1 MSQLRKGTTIRLSNG
16 QVATIKD
23 SLGDGGQGIVYLVN
37 VDGQKK
43 ALKWYKVNPGA
54 AFKKNLIENVYKTA
68 PADNF
73 IWPLAVTEE
82 RDGSFG
88 YLMDLRPKGFV
99 DMSDFILLKAQF
111 KDVHAQLNAC
121 LQICEAF
128 QNLHIRGLSY
138 QDMNDGNFFINPSTG
153 DVLICDNDNVAPD
166 KTSMGVLGKAG
177 YMAPEIVEGVSM
189 PNRYTDY
196 YSLAVCLF
204 ILIYMNRPFE
214 GAWNRSCPCD
224 STPEMAKKLFGFS
237 SVFIMD
243 PNDAKN
249 RPVPGL
255 HNNVI
260 RRWGVYPNLL
270 ARAFCKTFSAEA
282 IKDPTQRLMD
292 KQWYNILLQIRSM
305 YAKCP
310 HCGNH
315 TFIDVT
321 MPGSKCIYCK
331 NELHVPSLK
340 VGRFSIPLVEK
351 QPVYACL
358 VSDVKDRNAVVGH
371 VVEKKGEVGIKN
383 TTETPW
389 TLILPDSTVKIINKG
404 DGVPAR
410 SGIKVRFGQD
420 ETGEFNNN

>member
-1 MSQLRKGTTIRLSNG
+1 MSELKIGSTIKLSDG
-16 QVATIKD
+16 RTATIKEC
-23 SLGDGGQGIVYLVN
+23 LGGGGQGLVYLVK
-37 VDGQKK
+37 VDGQKM
-43 ALKWYKVNPGA
+43 AVKWYKTNPGA
-54 AFKKNLIENVYKTA
+54 AFKKNLMENIHKA
-68 PADNF
+68 PPADNF
-73 IWPLAVTEE
+73 IWPLALTEH

-88 YLMDLRPKGFV
+88 YLMKLRPKEYV
-99 DMSDFILLKAQF
+99 DMSDFILLKSRF
-111 KDVHAQLNAC
+111 KDVNAQLNAC

-138 QDMNDGNFFINPSTG
+138 QDMNDGNFFINPATG

-177 YMAPEIVEGVSM
+177 YMAPEIVEGVSK

-224 STPEMAKKLFGFS
+224 STPEMAKLLFGFS

-243 PNDAKN
+243 PSNPKN

-260 RRWGVYPNLL
+260 RRWGVYPDLL
-270 ARAFCKTFSAEA
+270 ARAFCKTFSSEA
-282 IKDPTQRLMD
+282 IKDPTKRLMD

-310 HCGNH
+310 HCGNY

-321 MPGSKCIYCK
+321 GRGAKCIYCQ
-331 NELHVPSLK
+331 NGLHVPSLK
-340 VGRFSIPLVEK
+340 VGRFSVPLVEK
-351 QPVYACL
+351 QPLYACL
-358 VSDVKDRNAVVGH
+358 VSDEKDRNVTVGQ
-371 VVEKKGEVGIKN
+371 VVEKKGETGIKN
-383 TTETPW
+383 TSDTPW
-389 TLILPDSTVKIINKG
+389 TLILPDASVKIIGKG
-404 DGVPAR
+404 DRVPA
-410 SGIKVRFGQD
+410 GNGLKIRFGQG
-420 ETGEFNNN
+420 ETGEFINN

>member
-1 MSQLRKGTTIRLSNG
+1 MSQLKIGSTIRLSSG
-16 QVATIKD
+16 ETATVKKI
-23 SLGDGGQGIVYLVN
+23 LGDGGQGIVFLVTVN
-37 VDGQKK
+37 GQKK

-54 AFKKNLIENVYKTA
+54 AFKKNLIENVHKTA

-177 YMAPEIVEGVSM
+177 YMAPEIVEGVTK

-310 HCGNH
+310 HCGKE
-315 TFIDVT
+315 TFIDI
-321 MPGSKCIYCK
+321 MGGNPHCIFCQ
-331 NELHVPSLK
+331 EGITVPSLK
-340 VGRFSIPLVEK
+340 VGRFIIPLAEK
-351 QPVYACL
+351 QTIYSCL
-358 VSDVKDRNAVVGH
+358 ISDEQDRNLKA
-371 VVEKKGEVGIKN
+371 GEVVMKN
-383 TTETPW
+383 GATGLKNISSTPW
-389 TLILPDSTVKIINKG
+389 TAMLSDGSVRVINKG
-404 DGVPAR
+404 EGMPAKP
-410 SGIKVRFGQD
+410 GLKVRFGQG
-420 ETGEFNNN
+420 ETGEFV